1 MTIIVWP
8 VDAIAGVPSNTGR
21 MLREAQSVYLA
32 GGSAADPF
40 GVRSGV
46 RPGTSTTTIT
56 ATSTLWTVAA
66 HAGALDLET
75 AVEASGYCY
84 AVNATGGLPTGAVTA
99 ANATYPRHDVV
110 YAHLDDPAESD
121 GSLVPAVTF
130 GYLAGTVLTSGTLEI
145 AALPA
150 RAVAYATI
158 SVPISGG
165 GSPTVIWTA
174 PYTVAAGGVLPV
186 SGASAYPAAPYVGQV
201 VDDAAL
207 GGQWRYNGTAWF
219 PISGAM
225 PGGRVIRDGTAFTVP
240 ATTWQPLSSY
250 LTVVDQPA
258 LGIAP
263 ISAGV
268 WTITTP
274 GVYDVEAGFHTPTA
288 SINVELIV
296 KLNDA
301 TTTPSGTRLAGSV
314 QTGPLGGGVSV
325 KGRLRLAAG
334 DNLMLFVY
342 TSAAAVWSNTAAQSE
357 ARASFFGLRFV
368 EPLR

>member
-225 PGGRVIRDGTAFTVP
+225 PGGRVIRDGTAFTIP
-240 ATTWQPLSSY
+240 ANVWQPLSSFW
-250 LTVVDQPA
+250 VVDQPA
-258 LGIAP
+258 LGVTFT
-263 ISAGV
+263 SGV
-268 WTITTP
+268 WTVTTP
-274 GVYDVEAGFHTPTA
+274 GVYDVECACHISTA
-288 SINVELIV
+288 AITFELIV
-296 KLNDA
+296 KLNDLTVGA
-301 TTTPSGTRLAGSV
+301 AGTRLAASAV
-314 QTGPLGGGVSV
+314 TTAVGGAASV
-325 KGRLRLAAG
+325 KGRLRLNAG
-334 DNLMLFVY
+334 DTLLPAVY
-342 TSAAAVWSNTAAQSE
+342 ASGSCNWSNTAAQSE
-357 ARASFFGLRFV
+357 ARASFFGLRYV